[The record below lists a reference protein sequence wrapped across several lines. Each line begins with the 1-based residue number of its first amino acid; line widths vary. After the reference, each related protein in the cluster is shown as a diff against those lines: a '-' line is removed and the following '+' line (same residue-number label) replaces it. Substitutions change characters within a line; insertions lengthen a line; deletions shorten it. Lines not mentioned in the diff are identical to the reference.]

1 MNFAT
6 ATKEELLAAGY
17 AVKSI
22 RKRRPRKG
30 ELICE
35 RVGFKTKR
43 GSQQW
48 RDRSH
53 IESPSA
59 YAVVMGNGWTVSDT
73 EGQLIC
79 PLCDTGAAPSGS
91 HLSDLT
97 YKRFPATSI
106 YFDWVPPI

>member
-6 ATKEELLAAGY
+6 ATKDELLAAGY
-17 AVKSI
+17 TIKSV

-30 ELICE
+30 ELVCE

-53 IESPSA
+53 IDSPSA

-73 EGQLIC
+73 
-79 PLCDTGAAPSGS
+79 
-91 HLSDLT
+91 
-97 YKRFPATSI
+97 
-106 YFDWVPPI
+106 

>member
-6 ATKEELLAAGY
+6 ATKDELLAAGY
-17 AVKSI
+17 AFKSV

-48 RDRSH
+48 KDRAH
-53 IESPSA
+53 IDSPSA
-59 YAVVMGNGWTVSDT
+59 YAVVMGNGW
-73 EGQLIC
+73 QLITHRGSNM
-79 PLCDTGAAPSGS
+79 PLFCYTPDRRAMSKKYL
-91 HLSDLT
+91 LSKL
-97 YKRFPATSI
+97 
-106 YFDWVPPI
+106 

>member
-1 MNFAT
+1 MIFAT
-6 ATKEELLAAGY
+6 ATKEELMAAGY

-22 RKRRPRKG
+22 RKPRPRKA
-30 ELICE
+30 ELVCE

-59 YAVVMGNGWTVSDT
+59 YAVVMGNG
-73 EGQLIC
+73 
-79 PLCDTGAAPSGS
+79 
-91 HLSDLT
+91 
-97 YKRFPATSI
+97 
-106 YFDWVPPI
+106 

>member
-6 ATKEELLAAGY
+6 ATKEELMAAGFTLKN
-17 AVKSI
+17 V

-53 IESPSA
+53 IDSPSA
-59 YAVVMGNGWTVSDT
+59 YAVVMGNGWTVNNT
-73 EGQLIC
+73 QGQLFA
-79 PLCDTGAAPSGS
+79 PFLLYWGAPS
-91 HLSDLT
+91 DAP
-97 YKRFPATSI
+97 KK
-106 YFDWVPPI
+106 VPSF